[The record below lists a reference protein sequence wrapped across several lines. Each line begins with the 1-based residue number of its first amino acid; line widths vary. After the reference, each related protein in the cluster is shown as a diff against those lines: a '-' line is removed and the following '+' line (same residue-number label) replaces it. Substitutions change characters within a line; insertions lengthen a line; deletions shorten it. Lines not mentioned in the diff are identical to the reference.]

1 MTEKEKDS
9 LIAAIEQSR
18 GFVTVVSQLIG
29 KALSTT
35 KLWIKECPEAQE
47 ALVNARNH
55 TKDFAESKLFKLM
68 DSKNERISLHAVMYY
83 LNNQARDRGYGW
95 QPKENIANN
104 AETQP
109 VSKLSD
115 KELNETIIRSMDV
128 LGYNVS
134 KKKDA
139 DTANEA

>member
-9 LIAAIEQSR
+9 LIKAIEQSR

-35 KLWIKECPEAQE
+35 KLWIKQCPEAQE
-47 ALVNARNH
+47 ALAQARDH

-68 DSKNERISLHAVMYY
+68 ESKNERISLHAVMYY
-83 LNNQARDRGYGW
+83 LNNQARNRGYGW
-95 QPKENIANN
+95 QPKENITQDT
-104 AETQP
+104 ETQP

-115 KELNETIIRSMDV
+115 AELNETIMRSMDV
-128 LGYNVS
+128 LGYDVN
-134 KKKDA
+134 KRENA
-139 DTANEA
+139 DTAKSD